1 MAKPRG
7 KGETVDLSDFG
18 AEDAEDMISVETIP
32 ADTEPAYDKRKLDD
46 VMLAMDVVDTLR
58 HDAILLEQDL
68 SAPER
73 EQQLIERL
81 RVIYKKQGIEV
92 PDRILREGVQ
102 ALDDHRFA
110 YAPQKGG
117 FISKAYINR
126 GKWGKPLLVA
136 LGMIGLAVGLE
147 YAVVEMP
154 KNREVKRVE
163 RVLENEVPKSLDI
176 AKSAAAKAKIS
187 ALYEDGKTALAAGD
201 TKAAKRISDELTTMS
216 EELRQSF
223 TVRIVSRPGENSG
236 VFRLHDDNA
245 NVRNYYL
252 IVEGIGA
259 NGKAK
264 MVTIVSEEDQETKRT
279 DIWGVRVSKD
289 VFNRVAADKKDDQII
304 QNAVI
309 GTKKTGYLQPDYSIK
324 TTGGLIVEW

>member
-1 MAKPRG
+1 VAKQ
-7 KGETVDLSDFG
+7 KQVHLSDFVMD
-18 AEDAEDMISVETIP
+18 DA
-32 ADTEPAYDKRKLDD
+32 ADATQATPGTALPKYDKRKLDD

-58 HDAILLEQDL
+58 NDAVLLEKDL

-73 EQQLIERL
+73 EQQLIDRL
-81 RVIYKKQGIEV
+81 RVIYKNQGIEV
-92 PDRILREGVQ
+92 PDKILREGVR

-110 YAPQKGG
+110 YEPIKGG

-126 GKWGKPLLVA
+126 GKWGKPLLVG
-136 LGMIGLAVGLE
+136 LGMIGLAIGLE
-147 YAVVEMP
+147 YAVIEMP
-154 KNREVKRVE
+154 KKREVNRIE
-163 RVLENEVPKSLDI
+163 RVLAVEVPKSLGI
-176 AKSAAAKAKIS
+176 AKSDAAKAKIS
-187 ALYEDGKTALAAGD
+187 ALYEDGKIALAAGD
-201 TKAAKRISDELTTMS
+201 TKAAKRIADSLTTMG

-236 VFRLHDDNA
+236 VFRIHDENA

-259 NGKAK
+259 NGEAK
-264 MVTIVSEEDQETKRT
+264 TVTIVSEEDQKTKRT

-289 VFNRVAADKKDDQII
+289 MFYRVAADKKDDQII
-304 QNAVI
+304 QNAII
-309 GTKKTGYLQPDYSIK
+309 GTKKSGYLQPDYNIE